1 MKSKGKAGSPPG
13 EPVAGNGILSRRI
26 FLEGALA
33 AGAADRGRIRRRGAA
48 ARHRAVDEN
57 PGCGI

>member
-1 MKSKGKAGSPPG
+1 MKRKGKAGSPPG

-33 AGAADRGRIRRRGAA
+33 AGAADRRRIRPPRRSRSRSSRG
-48 ARHRAVDEN
+48 
-57 PGCGI
+57 

>member
-1 MKSKGKAGSPPG
+1 MKPKGQPGSTPG

-33 AGAADRGRIRRRGAA
+33 AGAPQPPPRPPRRNRSRSSRG
-48 ARHRAVDEN
+48 
-57 PGCGI
+57 